1 MKHLIKRGTSIPTEA
16 DLEDYQLGW
25 CTGNK
30 KLYIKDDGVIRQL
43 SSTVVLEDNTFV
55 ESKQQAIQ
63 NNGIYIFSAIS
74 DNLLFTVTFN
84 FSNNILNFKIN
95 PTGDRK
101 FTLQNAIVH
110 QEWMTTE
117 GYKGLSSFIT
127 FEIDSINTNLGVFD
141 NAIDKNFYCEMF
153 FTINGYDYKIDFRS
167 AEENSTSVS
176 AICTMSKTIA

>member
-30 KLYIKDDGVIRQL
+30 KLYIKDNGVIRQL
-43 SSTVVLEDNTFV
+43 SSTVILEDNTFV

-63 NNGIYIFSAIS
+63 NNGTYIFSAIS
-74 DNLLFTVTFN
+74 DDLLFTVTFN

-101 FTLQNAIVH
+101 FTLQNALAH
-110 QEWMTTE
+110 REWMTAE
-117 GYKGLSSFIT
+117 GYRSLSDFNT
-127 FEIDSINTNLGVFD
+127 LETDSINTNLCIFD

-176 AICTMSKTIA
+176 AICTMSKTVA

>member
-30 KLYIKDDGVIRQL
+30 KLYIKDDGIIRQL
-43 SSTVVLEDNTFV
+43 SSIVTLEDNILV

-63 NNGIYIFSAIS
+63 NNGVYVFSAVS

-84 FSNNILNFKIN
+84 FSNNVLNFKIQ
-95 PTGDRK
+95 PTENMR
-101 FTLQNAIVH
+101 FTLQNAISH
-110 QEWMTTE
+110 QEWMTAN
-117 GYKGLSSFIT
+117 GYRSLSNFTTLETDLIDFDVGSFA
-127 FEIDSINTNLGVFD
+127 
-141 NAIDKNFYCEMF
+141 NAVDKNFYFEMF

-167 AEENSTSVS
+167 AEESSTSVS
-176 AICTMSKTIA
+176 AICTMSKTVA

>member
-16 DLEDYQLGW
+16 DLENYQLGW

-63 NNGIYIFSAIS
+63 NNGTYVFSAVS

-84 FSNNILNFKIN
+84 FSNNVLNFKIQ
-95 PTGDRK
+95 PTENMR
-101 FTLQNAIVH
+101 FTLQNAISH
-110 QEWMTTE
+110 QEWMTAN
-117 GYKGLSSFIT
+117 GYRSLSNFT
-127 FEIDSINTNLGVFD
+127 TLETDSINTDLCIFD
-141 NAIDKNFYCEMF
+141 NSIDKNFYCEMF

-167 AEENSTSVS
+167 AEESSTSVS
-176 AICTMSKTIA
+176 AICIMSKTVA

>member
-63 NNGIYIFSAIS
+63 NNGTYVFSAVS

-84 FSNNILNFKIN
+84 FNNNTLNFKIN
-95 PTGDRK
+95 PTEDGR
-101 FTLQNAIVH
+101 FTLQNAITH
-110 QEWMTTE
+110 QEWMTTD
-117 GYKGLSSFIT
+117 GYRSLSNFTAFETDSVDFNVGSFT
-127 FEIDSINTNLGVFD
+127 NTV
-141 NAIDKNFYCEMF
+141 DKNFYFEMF

-167 AEENSTSVS
+167 AEESSTSVS
-176 AICTMSKTIA
+176 AICTMSKTVA